1 MACFFCC
8 PVVSHD
14 VEAGGHSGC
23 FWFSAI
29 MGKGS
34 KNIRVQVISVE
45 KPGGV
50 GLLGLIAGVS

>member
-1 MACFFCC
+1 M
-8 PVVSHD
+8 
-14 VEAGGHSGC
+14 EAGGHSGC
-23 FWFSAI
+23 FRFSAI

-50 GLLGLIAGVS
+50 GLLGLMAGVS